1 MGAESLMAWGVGG
14 LAVVIVGALAGVWM
28 AVRREADPV
37 VRRLRATAA
46 GVLDGDPALQL
57 QPGLAAV
64 EEGADAGGSRL
75 RRELVWA
82 GIRRAG
88 APQAFVAVK
97 AALAVAALTG
107 FAALNAL
114 RTEPVRTGL
123 PMAALITGL
132 AFFLPNLWL
141 RARVD
146 ARQTQLDRSLPDAL
160 DLLVTCVEAGLGL
173 DSAMQRVSDEVA
185 LAHPLLS
192 KELRL
197 VFLEVKAGIPRI
209 AAFRRMAERTGAP
222 ELRSLSAT
230 LAQTELFG
238 TSVGAALR
246 IQAEGIRIR
255 RMHRAEEKAAYVSV
269 KMSLPLV
276 LCILPCVFAVVLG
289 PAIVNMAE
297 RLFPMLGGGR

>member
-1 MGAESLMAWGVGG
+1 MGAESLMAWGIGG
-14 LAVVIVGALAGVWM
+14 LAVVIVGALAGAWTAM
-28 AVRREADPV
+28 RREADPV
-37 VRRLRATAA
+37 VRRLRATGA
-46 GVLDGDPALQL
+46 GALDGDPALQL
-57 QPGLAAV
+57 QPGLASM
-64 EEGADAGGSRL
+64 EEEAGSGSRL

-88 APQAFVAVK
+88 APQGFVAAKV
-97 AALAVAALTG
+97 ALAVVALTG

-141 RARVD
+141 RARVE

-173 DSAMQRVSDEVA
+173 DSALQRVSDEVA

-246 IQAEGIRIR
+246 VQAEGIRIR

-289 PAIVNMAE
+289 PAVVNMAE
-297 RLFPMLGGGR
+297 RLFPLLGGGR

>member
-1 MGAESLMAWGVGG
+1 MGSETVMMWGIGA
-14 LAVVIVGALAGVWM
+14 LAVVVAAAFGAAI
-28 AVRREADPV
+28 ASFRREADPV
-37 VRRLRATAA
+37 VRRLRASGA
-46 GVLDGDPALQL
+46 GAVEGEPALRL

-64 EEGADAGGSRL
+64 VDETSEGASRL

-82 GIRRAG
+82 GLRGAS
-88 APQAFVAVK
+88 APQVFVGAK
-97 AALAVAALTG
+97 IALALGGLLG

-114 RTEPVRTGL
+114 RTEPVRTGI
-123 PMAALITGL
+123 PMAALVIGL
-132 AFFLPNLWL
+132 GFFLPNLWL
-141 RARVD
+141 RSRVT

-173 DSAMQRVSDEVA
+173 DAALQRVSDEIA

-238 TSVGAALR
+238 TSVGSALR
-246 IQAEGIRIR
+246 VQADGIRVR

-289 PAIVNMAE
+289 PAIVNMAD
-297 RLFPMLGGGR
+297 RLFPLLAGGR

>member
-14 LAVVIVGALAGVWM
+14 LAVVVVGALAGAWA

-46 GVLDGDPALQL
+46 GALDGDPALQL
-57 QPGLAAV
+57 QPGLASV
-64 EEGADAGGSRL
+64 EEEPGVGGSRL

-88 APQAFVAVK
+88 AAQGFVAAKV
-97 AALAVAALTG
+97 ALAVGALAA

-123 PMAALITGL
+123 PAAALITGL

-141 RARVD
+141 RARVQ

-173 DSAMQRVSDEVA
+173 DSALQRVSDEVA

-197 VFLEVKAGIPRI
+197 VFLEVKAGIARI
-209 AAFRRMAERTGAP
+209 SAFRRMAERTGAP

-289 PAIVNMAE
+289 PAVVNMAE
-297 RLFPMLGGGR
+297 RLFPLLGGGR